1 MVLDAIYQNSS
12 CIVPPNPFH
21 TYQMNNYKLTL
32 IGLFLSVS
40 LYLTSIIFDLDLFE
54 KLVILLA
61 KLEKYEFDELI
72 IPLVLFFVF
81 LFIDTKRCSKK
92 ASIENIKLNIYKA
105 MLSSSHHILNNFIY
119 QMNIFKITAEETP
132 GFDVKILAFYEEI
145 IDDTRHQINSLSNL
159 TIINENTIRTSVM
172 GAECVI

>member
-1 MVLDAIYQNSS
+1 MLRFFTYF
-12 CIVPPNPFH
+12 PPNPFY
-21 TYQMNNYKLTL
+21 TYQMNNYKLTF
-32 IGLFLSVS
+32 IGLLLSFI
-40 LYLTSIIFDLDLFE
+40 LYISSVFFELDLFE
-54 KLVILLA
+54 KLVRLLA

-72 IPLVLFFVF
+72 IPVIFFFIF
-81 LFIDTKRCSKK
+81 LFIDIKRYSKK
-92 ASIENIKLNIYKA
+92 ADIENIKLNIYKA

-145 IDDTRHQINSLSNL
+145 IDNTTHQINSLSSL
-159 TIINENTIRTSVM
+159 TTIDENTIRTSVM